1 MKEKFIQEDTNG
13 GIKRGKIFEV
23 LNKKRKPDNTLPE
36 NYKNQKRIKFV
47 VNRIIS
53 GPNRNILPVNKN
65 NENII
70 NYKYNLFSN
79 NQTNNI
85 FNKTLNNIIKPNI
98 IHNNINKLSNNNNN
112 SLIKYSPPGEQQ
124 TTIETNSNKTEIQ
137 EYGDYICNNENPIG
151 SGSFG
156 QVLYGKHKNTSL
168 EVAVKV
174 ISSDTSTDTIRKEI
188 NFSKQLQ
195 KMIGFPTIYYTCVY
209 DKKNIIVES
218 LLGPSLDK
226 LFKYCGRKFPL
237 KTVCLIGKEI
247 VTRLQNMHERG
258 ILHRDLKPNN
268 LTWGNFNSSYN
279 NITNYNYNS
288 INNIYNKLDIKTIFL
303 IDFGLSCSFY
313 EGGLSYKH
321 YKIKTNLSFVGTLR
335 YASLNSH
342 KGIRQSRRDD
352 LESMIYILIYFLK
365 GKLPW
370 QDVKAKQKE
379 ERHKLITDIKSSV
392 TIESLCEN
400 LPSEFAELLTYVK
413 GLEFDEKPYYGKF
426 YAFFHNLIEKLNR
439 DMIEEKD
446 YSYIWETMLVNNMM
460 KYNEFNDESLKDE
473 AEKLIFKGY
482 PINLRNFTNY
492 IIYNNRY
499 KK

>member
-1 MKEKFIQEDTNG
+1 MKEKLIQEDTNG
-13 GIKRGKIFEV
+13 GIKRDKIFEV
-23 LNKKRKPDNTLPE
+23 LNKKRKPDNPMPQ
-36 NYKNQKRIKFV
+36 NYKAQKKIKFII
-47 VNRIIS
+47 NRINPI
-53 GPNRNILPVNKN
+53 PNRNNLPVNKN

-70 NYKYNLFSN
+70 NYNYNLYTN
-79 NQTNNI
+79 NQTHNFN
-85 FNKTLNNIIKPNI
+85 NKTFNNIIKPNI
-98 IHNNINKLSNNNNN
+98 INNNINNINQLNNNNN
-112 SLIKYSPPGEQQ
+112 ALAKYTTLAEQQ
-124 TTIETNSNKTEIQ
+124 TTVETNSNKTESQIQ

-195 KMIGFPTIYYTCVY
+195 KITGFPTIYYTCVY

-247 VTRLQNMHERG
+247 VKRLENMHEKG

-279 NITNYNYNS
+279 NISNYNS
-288 INNIYNKLDIKTIFL
+288 INNISNNLDIKTIFL
-303 IDFGLSCSFY
+303 IDFGLSCSFL

-379 ERHKLITDIKSSV
+379 ERHKLISEIKSKV

-413 GLEFDEKPYYGKF
+413 NLEFDEKPIYSKF
-426 YAFFHNLIEKLNR
+426 YAFFHNLIEKR
-439 DMIEEKD
+439 
-446 YSYIWETMLVNNMM
+446 
-460 KYNEFNDESLKDE
+460 
-473 AEKLIFKGY
+473 
-482 PINLRNFTNY
+482 
-492 IIYNNRY
+492 IIAIYGKRY
-499 KK
+499 L

>member
-1 MKEKFIQEDTNG
+1 MKEKLIQEDTNG

-23 LNKKRKPDNTLPE
+23 LNKKRKPDNTLME
-36 NYKNQKRIKFV
+36 NYKNQKKIKFI
-47 VNRIIS
+47 VNRII
-53 GPNRNILPVNKN
+53 PNSNRYYSPVNKN

-70 NYKYNLFSN
+70 NYNYNLYTN
-79 NQTNNI
+79 NQTNNYN
-85 FNKTLNNIIKPNI
+85 NKTLNNIIKPNI
-98 IHNNINKLSNNNNN
+98 INNNINKLNN
-112 SLIKYSPPGEQQ
+112 STILKYNHLAEQQ
-124 TTIETNSNKTEIQ
+124 TTVETNSNKTESQTQ

-156 QVLYGKHKNTSL
+156 QVLYGKHKSTSL

-174 ISSDTSTDTIRKEI
+174 ISSDTSNETIKKEI

-195 KMIGFPTIYYTCVY
+195 KITGFPTIYYTCVY

-226 LFKYCGRKFPL
+226 LFKYCGKKFPL

-247 VTRLQNMHERG
+247 VKRLESMHEKG

-279 NITNYNYNS
+279 NISNYNS
-288 INNIYNKLDIKTIFL
+288 INNISNQLDIKTIFL
-303 IDFGLSCSFY
+303 IDFGLSCSY
-313 EGGLSYKH
+313 LEGGISSKH

-370 QDVKAKQKE
+370 QDVRAKEKE
-379 ERHKLITDIKSSV
+379 ERHKKISEIKSNA
-392 TIESLCEN
+392 TTESLCQD
-400 LPSEFAELLTYVK
+400 LPSEFAELLDYVK
-413 GLEFDEKPYYGKF
+413 GLEFEEKPYYGKF
-426 YAFFHNLIEKLNR
+426 YSFFHNLIEKLNK
-439 DMIEEKD
+439 DMIQEKD
-446 YSYIWETMLVNNMM
+446 YSYIWETMLVDNMM
-460 KYNEFNDESLKDE
+460 RYNEYNDESIKEE